1 MKQKWWPSLLQWK
14 VGKRSEVL
22 LVCTY
27 RTSNH
32 LWSSIHGCSMLY
44 KMQQLSLVWESDA
57 DVQISLAVDEVMEL
71 LLATW
76 FQKPL
81 AQLRP
86 KDVDDLVGFLLE
98 YHLFVKVKA
107 EIDQF
112 VEGLLTMEFLGHLR
126 KNPSLWQDVLVLSKD
141 NLTPGLFIHIH

>member
-1 MKQKWWPSLLQWK
+1 
-14 VGKRSEVL
+14 
-22 LVCTY
+22 
-27 RTSNH
+27 
-32 LWSSIHGCSMLY
+32 
-44 KMQQLSLVWESDA
+44 MQQLSLVWESDA

-71 LLATW
+71 LLATR

-98 YHLFVKVKA
+98 YHLFVKVNA
-107 EIDQF
+107 EIDRF
-112 VEGLLTMEFLGHLR
+112 VEGLLTIEFLGHLR